1 PVNTTDDDLF
11 FTPLGTGDRGYY
23 SRFDDEGYGRMD
35 LFSCDIYSERN
46 PRNFIVTGRA
56 SVSNLLAEFLEPV
69 KVTAVSNTNASPVI
83 TALTN
88 PLTGLYSFRLP
99 HGVYRFTFNSEDAE
113 TFSQNI
119 EIPVS
124 YGGDTVRIEPVILEE
139 TDFSARL
146 RLLSD
151 TLLKVNSAEP
161 VKINLI
167 AEERSLLDVGVLP
180 PDSLLAVELF
190 MITDSI
196 FTYTFLPEEGE
207 STISFRLTD
216 RFGNDTATVVRVTR
230 KDVSTRADK
239 PLYNKILP
247 KPVGE
252 EADEDKTKPAVTRDS
267 SDLSSDLSD
276 REVLPADEAGGRRD
290 CQLWWLLILTALI
303 IFFFIWRRRKRNKNE
318 KD

>member
-1 PVNTTDDDLF
+1 
-11 FTPLGTGDRGYY
+11 
-23 SRFDDEGYGRMD
+23 
-35 LFSCDIYSERN
+35 
-46 PRNFIVTGRA
+46 
-56 SVSNLLAEFLEPV
+56 
-69 KVTAVSNTNASPVI
+69 
-83 TALTN
+83 
-88 PLTGLYSFRLP
+88 
-99 HGVYRFTFNSEDAE
+99 FNSEDAE
-113 TFSQNI
+113 TVSQNI

-239 PLYNKILP
+239 PLYNKILS